1 MKINY
6 LFFIFLV
13 FFLLACG
20 SASQEPTAEDHSQHR
35 SEVPKKNLADVPNG
49 MASYID
55 SVNAELKPDSFKGSP
70 RRETTGNIGDLA
82 ITINYGSPGVKGRNI
97 WGGLV
102 GYDQVWVT
110 GAHKATA
117 INFSKDVMIEGQRVP
132 AGTYAFFTIPNP
144 EAWTVI
150 LNKNYQQHLADDY
163 KETEDI
169 LRLKVKPEVGEK
181 IWQRLQYEVLAKDN
195 HAGVITMTWE
205 KIKIALEVKVSNST
219 KTNAL

>member
-1 MKINY
+1 MKINN
-6 LFFIFLV
+6 LFFIFVL

-20 SASQEPTAEDHSQHR
+20 SASQETSSEDHSQHE

-55 SVNAELKPDSFKGSP
+55 SVNADLKPDNFKGSP

-110 GAHKATA
+110 GAHTATV
-117 INFSKDVMIEGQRVP
+117 INFSRDVMIGGQKIT

-144 EAWTVI
+144 EEWIVI
-150 LNKNYQQHLADDY
+150 LNKNYQQHLTDDY
-163 KETEDI
+163 KEAEDI
-169 LRLKVKPEVGEK
+169 LRLKVKPETSEK
-181 IWQRLQYEVLAKDN
+181 ILQRLQYEVLTKDSST
-195 HAGVITMTWE
+195 GVITMTWE
-205 KIKIALEVKVSNST
+205 KIKIALEVKVV
-219 KTNAL
+219 